1 MNPRLFS
8 ISGPLK
14 DSSFALSTGEVA
26 IGRDPAN
33 LLAISDPSLSR
44 RHCMLIREG
53 ETFKIRDLESR
64 NGTFLNGVSIKRA
77 NCIMVTRSL
86 SAIPFLCCC

>member
-1 MNPRLFS
+1 LSRRRFVIKVPPETSVNPRLFA

-14 DSSFALSTGEVA
+14 DSSFALPAGEVP

-44 RHCMLIREG
+44 RHCLLNRVAD
-53 ETFKIRDLESR
+53 TCKIRDLESR
-64 NGTFLNGVSIKRA
+64 Q
-77 NCIMVTRSL
+77 
-86 SAIPFLCCC
+86 